1 MITQPRRPGCPKGIL
16 HSGAGSNFRIFY
28 SSTDH
33 PKAEADKVDIR
44 PRANLPSVISGPTYD
59 LSIRQVGTHG
69 EESVNQVKISAEMN
83 VGERV
88 AWHLFPAVGGKGGF
102 PDLD

>member
-1 MITQPRRPGCPKGIL
+1 M
-16 HSGAGSNFRIFY
+16 
-28 SSTDH
+28 
-33 PKAEADKVDIR
+33 
-44 PRANLPSVISGPTYD
+44 ISGPTYD

-69 EESVNQVKISAEMN
+69 EESVNQVKNSAEMN

-88 AWHLFPAVGGKGGF
+88 AWFPAVGGKGGF